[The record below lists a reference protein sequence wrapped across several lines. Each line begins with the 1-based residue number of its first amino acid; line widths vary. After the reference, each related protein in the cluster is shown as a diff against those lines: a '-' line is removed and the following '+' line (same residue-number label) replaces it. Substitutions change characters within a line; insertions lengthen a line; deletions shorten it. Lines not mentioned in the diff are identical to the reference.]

1 VTILVFERNLLWSAR
16 LERTLRALGHTPVV
30 LDRLPA
36 TLPAGEAAIVNL
48 KAAIV
53 NLSIPGID
61 LEALIPLLKAQ
72 GTHVIGHAGHKEGD
86 KLGGGVDLGCDQVL
100 SNSALTFKL
109 EEALALA

>member
-1 VTILVFERNLLWSAR
+1 MTILVFERNLLWSAR

-48 KAAIV
+48 
-53 NLSIPGID
+53 SIPGVD
-61 LEALIPLLKAQ
+61 LGELIPLLKAQ

-86 KLGGGVDLGCDQVL
+86 RLGQGKDLGCDQIL